1 MEETSTHTPGWEL
14 DLETVLVRR
23 NLDETTKGSHEPR
36 PLITPIYNSST
47 YVLESAKEGELLS
60 NSQAK
65 VPKKAVIKGSVYIL
79 LILQELVFKYQYS
92 RHSVI

>member
-1 MEETSTHTPGWEL
+1 MVEETSKHTPGWEL

-47 YVLESAKEGELLS
+47 YVLESAKEGEMLS

-65 VPKKAVIKGSVYIL
+65 VPNISKI
-79 LILQELVFKYQYS
+79 
-92 RHSVI
+92 RM